1 MKDSTYS
8 YLKFVLAFIGIILLA
23 LVVYVAAFW
32 FHRKEAAL
40 QLAERARN
48 LENEIYQKQLA
59 DTYGGKTPQETLQMY
74 IDAVEKGDYGLAS
87 KYFVIEKQ
95 DYWKNELNQIS
106 QESKISNFLSPLK
119 QAYGS
124 AGEYSADHRG
134 FSIYNPVGVD
144 FVLYPNGIWKIKEI

>member
-1 MKDSTYS
+1 VKDSTYS

-87 KYFVIEKQ
+87 KYFVVEKQ
-95 DYWKNELNQIS
+95 EGELNTLKNSPKANTANVIKFLKVS
-106 QESKISNFLSPLK
+106 ITSKGSYSSDGRDYTIDRPLT
-119 QAYGS
+119 
-124 AGEYSADHRG
+124 
-134 FSIYNPVGVD
+134 VD
-144 FVLYPNGIWKIKEI
+144 FVLYPNGIWKINEI

>member
-87 KYFVIEKQ
+87 KYFVVEKQ
-95 DYWKNELNQIS
+95 EGELNTLKNSPKANTANVIKFLKVS
-106 QESKISNFLSPLK
+106 ITSKGSYSSDGRDYTIDRPLT
-119 QAYGS
+119 
-124 AGEYSADHRG
+124 
-134 FSIYNPVGVD
+134 VD
-144 FVLYPNGIWKIKEI
+144 FVLYPNGIWKINEI